1 MEQKPSIGRIITY
14 NNPGQGPQLFSS
26 SSPWRLRPVLTV
38 PEKGI
43 KRVTT
48 FDEGGY
54 IFPSDDQHTGLPE

>member
-1 MEQKPSIGRIITY
+1 MKKIIED
-14 NNPGQGPQLFSS
+14 L
-26 SSPWRLRPVLTV
+26 V

-54 IFPSDDQHTGLPE
+54 IFPSDDQHTGLPEYDFDPSDNMDCRAIPDGHSVL